1 MASSQFNNPKTL
13 PFANSNFI
21 SEETYTTAGTRSI
34 SIKSGNGYVGRITFI
49 VIQSGANLA
58 LYIAHQ
64 TSTRVIFMCG
74 SSVISNNVTIGD
86 ISNGTIAI
94 TNTAQLTTIR
104 VTVIGT

>member
-1 MASSQFNNPKTL
+1 MASTNFNNPKTL

-21 SEETYTTAGTRSI
+21 SENTYTTAGTRSI
-34 SIKSGNGYVGRITFI
+34 SIKSGNGYVGHITFI

-74 SSVISNNVTIGD
+74 SSTISNNVTFGN
-86 ISNGTIAI
+86 ISNGTVDI
-94 TNTAQLTTIR
+94 TNTVQLTTIR